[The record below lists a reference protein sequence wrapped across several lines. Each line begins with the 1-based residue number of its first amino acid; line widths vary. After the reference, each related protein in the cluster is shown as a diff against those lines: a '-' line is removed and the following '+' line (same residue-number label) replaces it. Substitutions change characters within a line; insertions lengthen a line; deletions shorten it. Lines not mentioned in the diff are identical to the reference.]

1 MTSKKNVY
9 TITASFSIGI
19 AATYLF
25 HFHNGFS
32 QSSSDWGNFADYIG
46 GLISPLLALL
56 NIIVFIDLTK
66 SIEQNRLA
74 YEKSKD
80 TEQELRHQKEV
91 EHQKQM
97 QLFQLRT
104 EEIRRLDNSLE
115 DAFYSKVDEI
125 HGNIPLSIVKAM
137 SYIESFLKNKMD
149 IFPFSSAEEKKE
161 LQKLLEEG
169 YHSLAKIGNS
179 MAVINNPI
187 DKNDMVQYLNFK
199 SNVIKKLYALTMDN

>member
-137 SYIESFLKNKMD
+137 SYIESFLRNKMD